1 MVCRWSCLVAFAII
15 VSMVYSTNAIHRL
28 DVVRK
33 YKEQLPAD
41 LKRRYES
48 ISLERR
54 NIYYQGYLLGF
65 LLSLLV
71 IYTNKNM
78 GRRLGTLS
86 MLCTVVV
93 VSFLTNYFYYIL
105 TPKSDWMLNHI
116 QNPDQTKAWLRLYQ
130 TMQKY
135 HHGVFALG
143 LVAMVFVAL
152 AFRC

>member
-1 MVCRWSCLVAFAII
+1 MVCRWSCLAAFAII

-135 HHGVFALG
+135 HHGGFALG